1 MKKNVSLTVQPLYI
15 SLTMKSG
22 IVTEFIKVFE
32 YSNDK
37 KNAERNKALPA
48 YLST

>member
-1 MKKNVSLTVQPLYI
+1 MEKKCTINSSATLYFSNNEI
-15 SLTMKSG
+15 G
-22 IVTEFIKVFE
+22 IVTEFIKVFG

-37 KNAERNKALPA
+37 KNVERNKALPA